1 MLNAGRS
8 FSGHEKNGCFLNTG
22 GSPQAGGRFANIS
35 AVSGFGFDDDARAI
49 AVSDWDHDGD
59 LDLWVSNRNAPRLR
73 VLRNDTPAGGK
84 RWLALQ
90 LVGDGRTCNR
100 DAIGARVEVVVEGA
114 GSEGREAGSEGSR
127 PPRLIKTLRAGEGF
141 LSQSAKGLH
150 FGLGETGVIE
160 KVIVRWPDRSAQVEE
175 FTGLESGRRYVLTQG
190 SGRAVEAPQRSQV
203 VALQAGSPE
212 LPAPTRVAR
221 VPLVTLFEE
230 PYFEMKD
237 FSGKGLD
244 LAAGKPKLINLWA
257 SWCVPCLA
265 ELAEFKNHAEE
276 IRKSG
281 LQVVALS
288 VDGLGEDDQD
298 TPVSVPRAALKRIG
312 WPFAA
317 ALATEQDLTTLQIYH
332 NALIALNR
340 PLPLPASFL
349 FDAKGRLAVIYKGP
363 TRVETVLADLG
374 HSEGSREER
383 WVRAAPVPGTTIDH
397 PEVRNSADSIEAIV
411 HFRNARTRQRSRN
424 LAGAAYHYTAAL
436 NHRPAFP
443 EAERQMG
450 NIFLRQ
456 KNWPAA
462 AEHYERAVALEPGV
476 PATHY
481 ALGDAYRLMG
491 QPTSAAKQYRE
502 VLRINPDH
510 FETHVKLAA
519 AYADD
524 GQFHQAI
531 QTAQGALA
539 MAQAKNNQ
547 RLVGILEERI
557 AAYEARKEGK
567 GPVVDP

>member
-8 FSGHEKNGCFLNTG
+8 FSGNEKNGCFLNTG
-22 GSPQAGGRFANIS
+22 ASPKAGGRFADIS
-35 AVSGFGFDDDARAI
+35 EVSGFGFEDDARAI
-49 AVSDWDHDGD
+49 ATTDWDHDGD

-73 VLRNDTPAGGK
+73 FLRNDTPTGDN
-84 RWLALQ
+84 RWVALQ

-127 PPRLIKTLRAGEGF
+127 PPRSIKTLRAGEGF
-141 LSQSAKGLH
+141 LSQSSKWLH
-150 FGLGETGVIE
+150 FGLGTAEVIE
-160 KVIVRWPDRSAQVEE
+160 KVTVRWPDWDGTVEV
-175 FTGLESGRRYVLTQG
+175 FSGLTPGRRHLLVQG
-190 SGRAVEAPQRSQV
+190 SGRAVEAPKRSQA
-203 VALQAGSPE
+203 VALEAGSPE
-212 LPAPTRVAR
+212 LPPPTRVAR

-230 PYFEMKD
+230 PYLGMKD
-237 FSGKGLD
+237 FSGKRLNPP
-244 LAAGKPKLINLWA
+244 AGKPKLINLWA
-257 SWCVPCLA
+257 SWCAPCLA
-265 ELAEFKNHAEE
+265 ELAEFTRHAEE

-288 VDGLGEDDQD
+288 VDGLGENDKD

-317 ALATEQDLTTLQIYH
+317 AMATDQDLATLQSFH
-332 NALIALNR
+332 NFLIALNR
-340 PLPLPASFL
+340 PLPLPTSFL

-363 TRVETVLADLG
+363 TRVETVLADLS
-374 HSEGSREER
+374 HSEGTREER

-397 PEVRNSADSIEAIV
+397 EVVRKSADSIESIV
-411 HFRNARTRQRSRN
+411 HFRNARAGQRSGN
-424 LAGAAYHYTAAL
+424 LARAAYHFTAAL
-436 NHRPAFP
+436 EHHP
-443 EAERQMG
+443 EFVEARRQMG

-462 AEHYERAVALEPGV
+462 AEHYERAVALEPGD

-491 QPTSAAKQYRE
+491 QPASAAKQYRE
-502 VLRINPDH
+502 VIRINPAH
-510 FETHVKLAA
+510 LHSHVKLAA

-524 GQFHQAI
+524 EQFHQAI

-547 RLVGILEERI
+547 RLVGLLEERI
-557 AAYEARKEGK
+557 ASYERKKGGK
-567 GPVVDP
+567 GPVRDP